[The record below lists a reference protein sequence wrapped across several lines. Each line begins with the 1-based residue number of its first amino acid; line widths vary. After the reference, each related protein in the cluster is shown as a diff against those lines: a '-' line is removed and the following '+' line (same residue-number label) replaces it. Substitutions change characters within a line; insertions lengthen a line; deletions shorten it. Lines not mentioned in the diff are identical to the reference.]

1 MRGNKLLIYPLIF
14 LLVLVPVFAVALITF
29 RPGESNDCGAVA
41 SPVSYAAHTHG
52 SGLVTEIRDGMQLVF
67 NVSPAAQLYQVVDGQ
82 LQLCGGDVT
91 DADLKHITVDVNDA
105 ALALGERLPV
115 TVSLEVRRADT
126 GAVIVQAAAPAMY
139 APGHGYHF
147 GDNYRVPAGATYDW
161 TVTISPVQA
170 LRQEGAQDLWLEP
183 VEWSGRFTLDEG
195 GQVIGSRAPQMIG
208 EVLRDGLHIVLSYLD
223 EPQQLYAVQDGV
235 SEPLPIEPDSRY
247 YLVDVTDH
255 AVNYEEKLPGATVT
269 VTFRRYG
276 VEITVPFQPVIAPG
290 LGFHYGANVPLEPGD
305 WQAEVEVSGLDFLRH
320 AGAALSLARA
330 PVRESFDLT
339 IAPPE
344 A

>member
-1 MRGNKLLIYPLIF
+1 MHGNKLLIYPLVF
-14 LLVLVPVFAVALITF
+14 LVVLVPVFAIALITF
-29 RPGESNDCGAVA
+29 RPGAGADCPATTLPA
-41 SPVSYAAHTHG
+41 PYAAHTHG
-52 SGLVTEIRDGMQLVF
+52 TGLVVENTNGMQLIF
-67 NVSPAAQLYQVVDGQ
+67 NVSPAAQLYQVVEGQ

-91 DADLKHITVDVNDA
+91 DAELKHITVDVNDA
-105 ALALGERLPV
+105 TLALGERLPV
-115 TVSLEVRRADT
+115 TVSLEVRRQDT
-126 GAVIVQAAAPAMY
+126 GALILQAAAPAMY

-147 GDNYRVPAGATYDW
+147 GDNYRVPSGAAYDW

-183 VEWSGRFTLDEG
+183 VEWSGSFALDEQG
-195 GQVIGSRAPQMIG
+195 RVIGRSAPQMAG

-223 EPQQLYAVQDGV
+223 GPRPLYAVQDGV
-235 SEPLPIEPDSRY
+235 SEPLEIEPGSRY
-247 YLVDVTDH
+247 FLVDVIDH
-255 AVNYEEKLPGATVT
+255 AVNYEEKLPGAMVT

-276 VEITVPFQPVIAPG
+276 VEIIVPFQPVIAPG

-305 WQAEVEVSGLDFLRH
+305 WRAEVEVSGLDFLRH

-330 PVRESFDLT
+330 PVHESFDFT
-339 IAPPE
+339 VPPPE

>member
-1 MRGNKLLIYPLIF
+1 MRGTNPLIYPLIF
-14 LLVLVPVFAVALITF
+14 LLVLVPVFVVALITF
-29 RPGESNDCGAVA
+29 RPNAEADCTASAQPVA
-41 SPVSYAAHTHG
+41 YAAHTHG
-52 SGLVTEIRDGMQLVF
+52 TGLATTIRDGMQLVF
-67 NVSPAAQLYQVVDGQ
+67 NVSPAAPLYQVVNGQ

-91 DADLKHITVDVNDA
+91 DAELKHITVDVNDA
-105 ALALGERLPV
+105 TLALGERLPV
-115 TVSLEVRRADT
+115 TVSLEVRRQDT

-147 GDNYRVPAGATYDW
+147 GDNYRVPAGAAYDW

-183 VEWSGRFTLDEG
+183 IEWSGSFALDEQ
-195 GQVIGSRAPQMIG
+195 GQVIGSRAPQQIG

-235 SEPLPIEPDSRY
+235 SEPLEIEPGSHY
-247 YLVDVTDH
+247 FLVDVTDH

-276 VEITVPFQPVIAPG
+276 VEIIVPFQPVIAPG
-290 LGFHYGANVPLEPGD
+290 YGFHYGANVTLEPGD
-305 WQAEVEVSGLDFLRH
+305 WRVEVQVSGLDFLRH
-320 AGAALSLARA
+320 AGAALSLART
-330 PVRESFDLT
+330 PVRESFDFTVLT
-339 IAPPE
+339 PE

>member
-1 MRGNKLLIYPLIF
+1 MTAWTFITLLAMPL
-14 LLVLVPVFAVALITF
+14 P
-29 RPGESNDCGAVA
+29 
-41 SPVSYAAHTHG
+41 
-52 SGLVTEIRDGMQLVF
+52 
-67 NVSPAAQLYQVVDGQ
+67 
-82 LQLCGGDVT
+82 
-91 DADLKHITVDVNDA
+91 
-105 ALALGERLPV
+105 LALVERLPV

-147 GDNYRVPAGATYDW
+147 GDNYRVPPGATYEW

-183 VEWSGRFTLDEG
+183 VEWSGRFTLDEQG
-195 GQVIGSRAPQMIG
+195 RVIGSSAPQMIG
-208 EVLRDGLHIVLSYLD
+208 EVVRDGLHIVLSYLD
-223 EPQQLYAVQDGV
+223 EPRQLYAVQDGV
-235 SEPLPIEPDSRY
+235 SEPLEIESGSRY

-255 AVNYEEKLPGATVT
+255 AVNYEQKLPGATVT

-276 VEITVPFQPVIAPG
+276 VEIIVPFQPVIAPG

-305 WQAEVEVSGLDFLRH
+305 WRADVEVSGLDFLRH

-330 PVRESFDLT
+330 PVRESFDFT

>member
-1 MRGNKLLIYPLIF
+1 MHGSKLLIYPLIF
-14 LLVLVPVFAVALITF
+14 LLVLVPVFVIALITF
-29 RPGESNDCGAVA
+29 RPGDNDDCPTTA
-41 SPVSYAAHTHG
+41 PISYAAHTH
-52 SGLVTEIRDGMQLVF
+52 SAGLVTETRDGMQLIF
-67 NVSPAAQLYQVVDGQ
+67 NVSPAAQLYQVVEGQ
-82 LQLCGGDVT
+82 LQLCGGDIT
-91 DADLKHITVDVNDA
+91 DAELKHITVDVNDA
-105 ALALGERLPV
+105 TLALGERLPV

-126 GAVIVQAAAPAMY
+126 GTVIVQAAAPAMY

-147 GDNYRVPAGATYDW
+147 GDNYRVPAGATYEW

-170 LRQEGAQDLWLEP
+170 LRQEGAQNLWLEP
-183 VEWSGRFTLDEG
+183 VEWSGRFSLDEQ
-195 GQVIGSRAPQMIG
+195 GQVIGSSTPQLIG
-208 EVLRDGLHIVLSYLD
+208 EVMRDGLHIVLSYLD
-223 EPQQLYAVQDGV
+223 EPRQLYAVQDGV
-235 SEPLPIEPDSRY
+235 SEPLEIEPGSRY

-255 AVNYEEKLPGATVT
+255 AVNYEQKLPGATVT

-305 WQAEVEVSGLDFLRH
+305 WRADVEVSGLDFLRH

-330 PVRESFDLT
+330 PVRESFDFT